1 VSPAVLAARFA
12 AQLLTGP
19 PAPDPVAVTGRL
31 LAVQAQDPR
40 GARLAIRV
48 RSAGLTA
55 ADVDRALTRNRSLLI
70 TWLNRGTLHLIRSAD
85 YWWLHPLVTP
95 PLASASARRLAQE
108 GVTPDAADDAVAVI
122 ERSLAAE
129 GPLTRAQ
136 LRARLDAA
144 GIRTAGQALVHEL
157 LLATLRGIAVRGPM
171 TGGEHAYVLV
181 TDWLGAPP
189 AQWRAAWVA
198 PAGAGG
204 ATAAA
209 GPARNGPTLNSPA
222 PAAAAREDT
231 ARGGEPGGDWRDRA
245 LAELARRFLAGHGP
259 ASDRDLAKWSG
270 LPLRDARSG
279 LSAIAPELRPRPD
292 DLAEL
297 AAIPDPARLAAG
309 QPPRLEQPPGPE
321 QPAGRAERAGRARPA
336 GGEVPAPRLLGSF
349 DPLLH
354 GWVSREPITGEHTG
368 IVTVN
373 GLFRPFAL
381 VDGRAAATWTLSGN
395 KLTLNRFADLPA
407 ATEAA
412 LAADAADVLRYLGLS
427 R

>member
-1 VSPAVLAARFA
+1 MPPAVLAARFA

-55 ADVDRALTRNRSLLI
+55 ADVDRALTRDRSLLI

-95 PLASASARRLAQE
+95 PLVTASARRLAQE
-108 GVTPDAADDAVAVI
+108 GVTPDAAADAVAVI

-129 GPLTRAQ
+129 GALTRTQ
-136 LRARLDAA
+136 LRTRLHAA
-144 GIRTAGQALVHEL
+144 GIHTAGQALVHEL

-171 TGGEHAYVLV
+171 ADGEHAYVL
-181 TDWLGAPP
+181 TRDWLGPPP

-198 PAGAGG
+198 PTGAGG
-204 ATAAA
+204 TTAAV

-222 PAAAAREDT
+222 PAGPAREDT

-270 LPLRDARSG
+270 LPLR
-279 LSAIAPELRPRPD
+279 
-292 DLAEL
+292 
-297 AAIPDPARLAAG
+297 
-309 QPPRLEQPPGPE
+309 
-321 QPAGRAERAGRARPA
+321 
-336 GGEVPAPRLLGSF
+336 
-349 DPLLH
+349 
-354 GWVSREPITGEHTG
+354 
-368 IVTVN
+368 
-373 GLFRPFAL
+373 
-381 VDGRAAATWTLSGN
+381 
-395 KLTLNRFADLPA
+395 
-407 ATEAA
+407 
-412 LAADAADVLRYLGLS
+412 
-427 R
+427 